1 MRSRR
6 EFFADLGAGVVG
18 AAGLTMTA
26 AACTPSGG
34 RGEAAGSGV
43 TIKHVFGETKI
54 PAPPKRVVSAGL
66 TEGDDLL
73 ALGVAPLA
81 VTAWFGDRPSGVWPW
96 AQSKLGDAKPVV
108 LNLDNGIQFERIAA
122 LKPDLIVAINAG
134 LDSATYEK
142 LSAIA
147 PTVAQGQ
154 GQGRGDAF
162 FEPWKE
168 QAATVGRAVF
178 KSDEMVRL
186 IEGIDEKFSAAAQ
199 SNAQFKDREV
209 ALLAGRFSGDTISAT
224 AGGWRTAFLTALG
237 FQIPK
242 SVQALAGIDGVADI
256 PRADLAGALAGAD
269 VIIWTTES
277 DAEQAAL
284 EADPSLAE
292 LLAARGKRDVFTSAD
307 LAAAIAYASP
317 LSYPVVA
324 EQLPPLLVRAL
335 A

>member
-6 EFFADLGAGVVG
+6 EFFIDLGAGVVG
-18 AAGLTMTA
+18 AAGLTMTV
-26 AACTPSGG
+26 ACTRGGSG
-34 RGEAAGSGV
+34 GEAAGSGV
-43 TIKHVFGETKI
+43 TIKHLFGETQI
-54 PAPPKRVVSAGL
+54 PAPPKRVVSAGF

-81 VTAWFGDRPSGVWPW
+81 VTAWFGDQPSGVWPW

-108 LNLDNGIQFERIAA
+108 LNLDNGIQVERIAQ
-122 LKPDLIVAINAG
+122 LKPDLIIAINAG
-134 LDSATYEK
+134 LDSATYQK
-142 LSAIA
+142 LAAIA

-154 GQGRGDAF
+154 GPGNGQAF

-168 QAATVGRAVF
+168 QAAAVGKAVF
-178 KSDEMVRL
+178 KSDDMARL
-186 IEGIDEKFSAAAQ
+186 IDGIDEKFSAAAQ
-199 SNAQFKDREV
+199 SNGQFKGREAV
-209 ALLAGRFSGDTISAT
+209 LLAGRFSGDTITAT
-224 AGGWRTAFLTALG
+224 AGGWRTDFLTALG
-237 FQIPK
+237 FEISK
-242 SVQALAGIDGVADI
+242 SVRALAGSDGVAEI
-256 PRADLAGALAGAD
+256 PRADLASTLSGAD

-284 EADPSLAE
+284 EADRSLAE
-292 LLAARGKRDVFTSAD
+292 LHAARGKRDVFTSAD

-324 EQLPPLLVRAL
+324 EQLPPLLARAL